1 MINFDQLC
9 VSKLGH
15 ADERVHGEDC
25 RCQANIELLI
35 AFVLLGLTRS
45 SVAATWFCSASTVEI
60 VRRERRWTSVGA
72 TPARELVRSTR

>member
-1 MINFDQLC
+1 MMKTSWIRAGMVNFDQFC

-35 AFVLLGLTRS
+35 AFVVLDLTRS
-45 SVAATWFCSASTVEI
+45 SVAATWFCSAATVEI
-60 VRRERRWTSVGA
+60 SRLQSMSSGQNV
-72 TPARELVRSTR
+72 

>member
-1 MINFDQLC
+1 MVNFDQFC

-35 AFVLLGLTRS
+35 AFVVLDLTRS
-45 SVAATWFCSASTVEI
+45 SVAATWFCSAATVEI
-60 VRRERRWTSVGA
+60 SRLQSMTSGQND
-72 TPARELVRSTR
+72 RGRDDHR